1 MQINNEGKYSVM
13 KKKALISVSDKTNL
27 IDLAKKLIQLDYEI
41 ISTGGTAKHLADN
54 EIPVTEVE
62 EVTSFPECFDGRV
75 KTLHPKIHGGLL
87 ARRDLENHLE
97 TALELEIPLIDLV
110 VVNLYPFEETMLKQ
124 GEDLTTCIEQID
136 IGGPAMLRS
145 AAKNFRSVVVLTDIA
160 DYTPVLSELEKNGEI
175 SSLTRLKL
183 ARKVFSKTAF
193 YDSLIAQYLADNI
206 SNLEK
211 QYELKSEKFKLNP
224 VTDLVLSYHKV
235 ADLRY
240 GENPAQE
247 AALYNRAVPV
257 GSSLLA
263 AEQLHGKELSYNN
276 YADTD
281 AALAMVKEF
290 SRPTVVAVKHSNPC
304 GIASADEIEEAW
316 DKAYQA
322 DPVSIFGGIV
332 VQNRPVTKG
341 EAEKMSQIF
350 LEVILAP
357 DYDQE
362 AFEILSQKKNIRLL
376 KLADLAEPY
385 PADTQM
391 IKEIYGG
398 VLIQDYDQNSL
409 DQEVHRVVTKTEPDT
424 KDLKDYY
431 FAMKVVKHVKSNAIV
446 LVKDEQTVGIGPGQ
460 PNRITS
466 ANIAIK
472 QAGEK
477 AVGAILG
484 SDAFFPFAD
493 TVEAAY
499 NAGVKGIIQPGGS
512 IRDQESIDFC
522 NKHQIPM
529 IFTGVRHF
537 KH

>member
-1 MQINNEGKYSVM
+1 M

-27 IDLAKKLIQLDYEI
+27 IDFAKKLIQLDYEI

-62 EVTSFPECFDGRV
+62 EVTNFPECFDGRV

-124 GEDLTTCIEQID
+124 GEDLATCIEQID

-160 DYTPVLSELEKNGEI
+160 DYTPVLSELEQNGEI

-206 SNLEK
+206 SSLEK
-211 QYELKSEKFKLNP
+211 QLEQKPEKFKLNP
-224 VTDLVLSYHKV
+224 VTDLVLSYHKA

-240 GENPAQE
+240 GENPAQK

-322 DPVSIFGGIV
+322 DPVSIFGGII

-341 EAEKMSQIF
+341 EAEKMNEIF
-350 LEVILAP
+350 LEVVLAP

-409 DQEVHRVVTKTEPDT
+409 DQEEHLVVTETEPDE

-499 NAGVKGIIQPGGS
+499 NAGIKGIIQPGGS

-529 IFTGVRHF
+529 VFTGVRHF